1 MTMALGLVG
10 YNLWTA
16 GAAGKRAESV
26 TAQLVKAIPAASAAP
41 IPSLEEEI
49 CYPDYVL
56 TPHMDMSAQEVDGL
70 VCIGLLEIPAIGL
83 ELPVQKEW
91 SYSDLRASPC
101 RYEGTVYF
109 DNMVI
114 CGHNYSSHFG
124 ALKELNEGDGVF
136 FTDMDGNRF
145 SYRVKETE
153 ILPPGAVEEMTTGD
167 WELTLFTCTFGGA
180 SRVTVRCSR
189 IAE

>member
-1 MTMALGLVG
+1 MAFVCEL
-10 YNLWTA
+10 A
-16 GAAGKRAESV
+16 RFSASHSV
-26 TAQLVKAIPAASAAP
+26 KN
-41 IPSLEEEI
+41 
-49 CYPDYVL
+49 
-56 TPHMDMSAQEVDGL
+56 
-70 VCIGLLEIPAIGL
+70 
-83 ELPVQKEW
+83 
-91 SYSDLRASPC
+91 R
-101 RYEGTVYF
+101 
-109 DNMVI
+109 
-114 CGHNYSSHFG
+114 SHFG